1 MATIAQ
7 TATTVSQDARGRDT
21 GAIVAEMPDPTADGV
36 PSVADAEVAVARL
49 ESMSSD
55 LRGCAVLGRDG
66 SLLAATGD
74 PEAWGEAASGL
85 LAAAKRAAGEPVSHV
100 HVGTEDGEVFA
111 VRQDGLALIAAA
123 ARFTLASLLLS
134 DIRAVLRDLARAA
147 GAVPA
152 GRDARAQ
159 AA

>member
-21 GAIVAEMPDPTADGV
+21 VAIVAEMADPPANGL
-36 PSVADAEVAVARL
+36 PGVADAEVAVARL
-49 ESMSSD
+49 ESMSAD
-55 LRGCAVLGRDG
+55 LRGCAVLAGDG
-66 SLLAATGD
+66 ELLAASGD
-74 PEAWGEAASGL
+74 SETWGEAARGL
-85 LAAAKRAAGEPVSHV
+85 LAAADRAAAEPVSHV

-111 VRQDGLALIAAA
+111 VRQHGLALIAAA

-147 GAVPA
+147 GVAPAV
-152 GRDARAQ
+152 RDAHAE